1 MQKEQVFS
9 GKSQLQKNEAA
20 VRGSYVELDGE
31 RFYRIENYNNMPPF
45 FMSLVSDSDHWMF
58 ISSNG
63 ALSAG
68 RKNPDNAL
76 FPYYTDDKIT
86 DSPEIT
92 GSKTILFINKE
103 NRTYLWEPFSV
114 RYENQYSIKRNLY
127 KNTYNN
133 KLIYEEENT
142 DLGITFSYG
151 WFNSD
156 KYGFVRRSRITGK
169 SAEEIEV
176 EVLDGIQ
183 NILPYGVTRVLQNEY
198 STLVDAYKKNEL
210 LLPAGLGIYY
220 LSSIPTDKAE
230 PSEGLKASTVWST
243 GFKSARRLL
252 SSNQL
257 DIFRKGKDITEETDI
272 RALRGAYFVN
282 SSFSL
287 EKGGARQWYIIAE
300 VNQDI
305 AEIRALQELLSSG
318 KDIGGLIEA
327 DISKGTENL
336 VKTVASAD
344 GLQMTRD
351 IQVCSRHFSNVLFNV
366 MRGGIFDN
374 NYSIDKKDLAAYV
387 NSFSRKTAAKHASLF
402 SGKEPAV
409 EYHRLIREAE
419 NSGDKDLIRM
429 CYEYMPLTFS
439 RRHGDPSRPWNLFS
453 IETRNE
459 DGSKSLNY
467 QGNWR
472 DIFQNWE
479 ALSLSYPDFAES
491 MICRFV
497 NASTADGYN
506 PYRVTRDGIDWE
518 VIDPLDPWSN
528 IGYWGDH
535 QVIYLL
541 KLLEI
546 SSRYN
551 PGKLEDLLAKDIF
564 VYANVPYRIKPYS
577 SLLKDPQ
584 NTIDFDEELHELIK
598 KRVDETGA
606 DGKLMWDRDGNV
618 YKVSLTEKLL
628 VSLLARF
635 SNFIPEAGIWM
646 NTQRPEWNDANNA
659 LVGSGVSMVTLYY
672 MRRLV
677 AFHLDMFSPD
687 SFNSGTHNSSG
698 SAASGDSHTRG
709 SASSGDSHTRSFW
722 PPASNGLNAKVPEIP
737 GHIELSEEV
746 AGLLN
751 DTTEI
756 FINNR
761 KLLKGKISDK
771 ARKDIL
777 DLLGTAGSD
786 YRERIYGK
794 GFSGKKK
801 DVAIHSVTSFF
812 KLALDFI
819 DHSIRANR
827 RDDGLYHA
835 YNLIKVRDN
844 KEITIRYLYEMLEG
858 QVAILSSGFLNGE
871 QVTGLLDALRASKMY
886 RKDQN
891 SYTLYPDR
899 QLPLFVE
906 KNIIP
911 AGLAGKSVLIRKLV
925 ADGDRTVIIK
935 DIWGDLHFN
944 GTFRNAAMLKSA
956 LDKLDPEYRELV
968 ERDRQLVLDIFEKVF
983 DHQSFTG
990 RSGTFY
996 KYEGLG
1002 CIYWHM
1008 VSKLLLAVEENY
1020 QRAYCTKA
1028 HEKSYKGTTEKVYN
1042 ETTEKEDYNA
1052 KVGKKYNNT
1061 KVEKKDSNTK
1071 TDEKTLKRL
1080 AAHFYEIQSGIGV
1093 KKPPALYG
1101 AFPTDPYSH
1110 TPGHAGAQQ
1119 PGMTGQVKED
1129 IITRLGELGVRIN
1142 DGCISFMPLLLKKE
1156 EFLSA
1161 QGMFEYY
1168 NVRGE
1173 LKKIVLQKGQL
1184 AFTMCQVPI
1193 IYNIS
1198 AGDRISIVYTNEE
1211 QMEIG
1216 GSTLSRE
1223 TSIMI
1228 FKRNSDI
1235 EKIIVEVEVE
1245 L

>member
-1 MQKEQVFS
+1 MQKEPIFS
-9 GKSQLQKNEAA
+9 GRSQLQKNEAA

-31 RFYRIENYNNMPPF
+31 RFYRIENYNNMPSF

-86 DSPEIT
+86 DFPEIT

-103 NRTYLWEPFSV
+103 NRTYLWEPFSR

-133 KLIYEEENT
+133 KLIFEEENT

-156 KYGFVRRSRITGK
+156 KYGFVRRSGITGN
-169 SAEEIEV
+169 SDEEVEV

-252 SSNQL
+252 SSNKL
-257 DIFRKGKDITEETDI
+257 DSFRKGKDISEETDI

-287 EKGGARQWYIIAE
+287 EPVGSRQWYIVAE

-305 AEIRALQELLSSG
+305 ADIRALEELLSSG
-318 KDIGGLIEA
+318 KNIDSLIEA
-327 DISKGTENL
+327 DIKKGTENL

-344 GLQMTRD
+344 GLQMTGD

-374 NYSIDKKDLAAYV
+374 NYTIDKKDLVAYV
-387 NSFSRKTAAKHASLF
+387 NNFSRKTAEKHTTLF
-402 SGKEPAV
+402 SVKEPAV
-409 EYHRLIREAE
+409 EYHWLIREAE

-429 CYEYMPLTFS
+429 CYEYLPLTFS

-453 IETRNE
+453 IETKNE
-459 DGSKSLNY
+459 DGSKSLYY

-479 ALSLSYPDFAES
+479 ALSLSYPDFVES

-518 VIDPLDPWSN
+518 VIDPSDPWSN

-546 SSRYN
+546 SVKYN
-551 PGKLEDLLAKDIF
+551 PDKLESLLAKDIF

-584 NTIDFDEELHELIK
+584 NTINFDEELNELIK
-598 KRVDETGA
+598 KRVHETGA
-606 DGKLMWDRDGNV
+606 DGKLIWDRDGNV
-618 YKVSLTEKLL
+618 YKVNLTEKFL

-672 MRRLV
+672 MRRLA
-677 AFHLDMFSPD
+677 AFYLDMFS
-687 SFNSGTHNSSG
+687 SGGLNVTKP
-698 SAASGDSHTRG
+698 GDS
-709 SASSGDSHTRSFW
+709 SD
-722 PPASNGLNAKVPEIP
+722 LNSEVPGIT

-751 DTTEI
+751 DTTEV
-756 FINNR
+756 FISNR

-786 YRERIYGK
+786 YREKIYSK
-794 GFSGKKK
+794 GFCGKKK
-801 DVAIHSVTSFF
+801 DVNVHSVTSFL

-835 YNLIKVRDN
+835 YNLITVRDN
-844 KEITIRYLYEMLEG
+844 KEITIRHLYEMLEG

-871 QVTGLLDALRASKMY
+871 QVAGLLDALRASKMY
-886 RKDQN
+886 RKDQK

-911 AGLAGKSVLIRKLV
+911 AGLAGKSALIRKLV
-925 ADGDRTVIIK
+925 SDGERTVIIK
-935 DIWGDLHFN
+935 DNRGDLHFN

-956 LDKLDPEYRELV
+956 LDKLGPEYRELV

-1008 VSKLLLAVEENY
+1008 VSKLLLAVKENY
-1020 QRAYCTKA
+1020 QRAYYTKTD
-1028 HEKSYKGTTEKVYN
+1028 EKAYNGTT
-1042 ETTEKEDYNA
+1042 D
-1052 KVGKKYNNT
+1052 KKDNNP
-1061 KVEKKDSNTK
+1061 KVETKDNSAK
-1071 TDEKTLKRL
+1071 TDEKTLKKL

-1110 TPGHAGAQQ
+1110 TPKHAGAQQ

-1129 IITRLGELGVRIN
+1129 IVTRLGELGVRIN
-1142 DGCISFMPLLLKKE
+1142 NGCISFMPLLLKKE

-1161 QGMFEYY
+1161 PGIFEYY

-1184 AFTMCQVPI
+1184 AFTFCQVPV

-1198 AGDRISIVYTNEE
+1198 AGDRTSIVYTSEE
-1211 QMEIG
+1211 QMEIS
-1216 GSTLSRE
+1216 GSTISRE
-1223 TSIMI
+1223 TSITI

-1235 EKIIVEVEVE
+1235 EKIIVEVDI
-1245 L
+1245 

>member
-1 MQKEQVFS
+1 MQKEQIFS

-114 RYENQYSIKRNLY
+114 RYENQYGIKRNLY

-133 KLIYEEENT
+133 KLIFEEENT

-156 KYGFVRRSRITGK
+156 KYGFVRRSRITGNP
-169 SAEEIEV
+169 AEEVEV

-230 PSEGLKASTVWST
+230 PSEGLKASTLWST
-243 GFKSARRLL
+243 GFKSVRRLL

-257 DIFRKGKDITEETDI
+257 NGFRKGKDISEETDI

-287 EKGGARQWYIIAE
+287 APGGFRQWYIVAE

-305 AEIRALQELLSSG
+305 ASVRALEKLLSSG
-318 KDIGGLIEA
+318 KDVGGLIEA
-327 DISKGTENL
+327 DIKKGTENL

-344 GLQMTRD
+344 GLQMTGD

-374 NYSIDKKDLAAYV
+374 NYTIDKKDFIVYV
-387 NSFSRKTAAKHASLF
+387 NNFNRKVAEKHNSLF
-402 SGKEPAV
+402 RSKEPTV

-419 NSGDKDLIRM
+419 KSGNKDLIRI
-429 CYEYMPLTFS
+429 CYEYLPLTFS

-453 IETRNE
+453 IETKNE
-459 DGSKSLNY
+459 DGSKSLYY

-479 ALSLSYPDFAES
+479 ALSLSYPEFVES

-518 VIDPLDPWSN
+518 VIDPSDPWSN

-541 KLLEI
+541 RLLEI
-546 SSRYN
+546 SARYN
-551 PGKLEDLLAKDIF
+551 PGKLKDLLAKDIF

-584 NTIDFDEELHELIK
+584 NTIDFDEELNELIK

-606 DGKLMWDRDGNV
+606 DGKLIWDGDSNV
-618 YKVSLTEKLL
+618 YKVNLTEKFL

-672 MRRLV
+672 MRRLA
-677 AFHLDMFSPD
+677 AFYLDMFGMGRN
-687 SFNSGTHNSSG
+687 NSGSQNDHGFGAPDN
-698 SAASGDSHTRG
+698 
-709 SASSGDSHTRSFW
+709 
-722 PPASNGLNAKVPEIP
+722 LNAKVPGSAVPGDSHSKAQTSAISPDSHKKVPGIP
-737 GHIELSEEV
+737 GVPEHIELSEEV

-751 DTTEI
+751 DITEI
-756 FINNR
+756 FINNS

-771 ARKDIL
+771 ERKDIL
-777 DLLGTAGSD
+777 DLLGKAGSD
-786 YRERIYGK
+786 YREKIYSK

-801 DVAIHSVTSFF
+801 NVDEHSVASFF

-835 YNLIKVRDN
+835 YNLIKVKDG
-844 KEITIRYLYEMLEG
+844 KEISIRHLYEMLEG
-858 QVAILSSGFLNGE
+858 QVAILSSGFLSGE
-871 QVTGLLDALRASKMY
+871 QVAGLLDALRASKMY

-906 KNIIP
+906 KNIISNR
-911 AGLAGKSVLIRKLV
+911 LASKSALIKKLV
-925 ADGDRTVIIK
+925 ADGDRTVITK
-935 DIWGDLHFN
+935 DIRGDLHFN

-956 LDKLDPEYRELV
+956 LDKLGQDYGKLV
-968 ERDRQLVLDIFEKVF
+968 ESDGQLVLDIFEKVF

-1020 QRAYCTKA
+1020 QRSYYGTDKKA
-1028 HEKSYKGTTEKVYN
+1028 SY
-1042 ETTEKEDYNA
+1042 A
-1052 KVGKKYNNT
+1052 
-1061 KVEKKDSNTK
+1061 K
-1071 TDEKTLKRL
+1071 TDKKTLKRL
-1080 AAHFYEIQSGIGV
+1080 AANFYEIQSGIGV

-1142 DGCISFMPLLLKKE
+1142 NGCITFMPLLLKKE

-1161 QGMFEYY
+1161 RGVFEYY
-1168 NVRGE
+1168 NIKGE
-1173 LKKIVLQKGQL
+1173 LREVELQKGQL
-1184 AFTMCQVPI
+1184 AFTFCQIPV
-1193 IYNIS
+1193 IYKIS
-1198 AGDRISIVYTNEE
+1198 AGDRISIVYTSGE

-1216 GSTLSRE
+1216 SSTIPRE
-1223 TSIMI
+1223 ISMMI
-1228 FKRNSDI
+1228 FKRNPTI
-1235 EKIIVEVEVE
+1235 EKILAEVDLQESPDI
-1245 L
+1245 

>member
-1 MQKEQVFS
+1 MQKEQIFS

-92 GSKTILFINKE
+92 GSKTILFIRKG
-103 NRTYLWEPFSV
+103 NRTYLWEPFSG

-133 KLIYEEENT
+133 KLIFEEENT

-169 SAEEIEV
+169 SAEELEV

-183 NILPYGVTRVLQNEY
+183 NILPYGITRVLQNEY

-257 DIFRKGKDITEETDI
+257 DSFRKGKDISEETDI

-282 SSFSL
+282 STFSL
-287 EKGGARQWYIIAE
+287 EPGGSRQWYIVAEINQAIA
-300 VNQDI
+300 D
-305 AEIRALQELLSSG
+305 IRALEKLLSSG

-327 DISKGTENL
+327 DIKEGTENL

-344 GLQMTRD
+344 GLQMTAD
-351 IQVCSRHFSNVLFNV
+351 VQVCSRHFSNVLFNV

-374 NYSIDKKDLAAYV
+374 NYTIDKKDLAAYI
-387 NSFSRKTAAKHASLF
+387 NNFSGKTAEKHASLF
-402 SGKEPAV
+402 SGKEQAI
-409 EYHRLIREAE
+409 EYHRLVREAE

-429 CYEYMPLTFS
+429 CYEYLPLTFS

-459 DGSKSLNY
+459 DGSKSLYY

-518 VIDPLDPWSN
+518 VIDPSDPWSN

-535 QVIYLL
+535 QVIYML

-546 SSRYN
+546 SDKYN
-551 PGKLEDLLAKDIF
+551 PGKLESLLAKDIF

-584 NTIDFDEELHELIK
+584 NTIDFDEELEELIK

-606 DGKLMWDRDGNV
+606 DGKLIWDRDGNV
-618 YKVSLTEKLL
+618 YKVNLTEKFL
-628 VSLLARF
+628 VSLIARF

-677 AFHLDMFSPD
+677 AFYLDFFGSD
-687 SFNSGTHNSSG
+687 KFNSGSQDDSG
-698 SAASGDSHTRG
+698 SAASDDSQTKG
-709 SASSGDSHTRSFW
+709 SAASGALHTEDSSASGNSHIKSLW
-722 PPASNGLNAKVPEIP
+722 PASSNDLNAKGPGIP

-835 YNLIKVRDN
+835 YNLIKVRNN
-844 KEITIRYLYEMLEG
+844 KEITIRHLYEMLEG

-871 QVTGLLDALRASKMY
+871 QVTGLLDALRASRMY
-886 RKDQN
+886 RKDQK

-899 QLPLFVE
+899 QLPLFIE

-911 AGLAGKSVLIRKLV
+911 QGLAGKSALIRKLV
-925 ADGDRTVIIK
+925 SDGDRTVIIK
-935 DIWGDLHFN
+935 DIRGDLHFN

-956 LDKLDPEYRELV
+956 LDRLGPKYRELV
-968 ERDRQLVLDIFEKVF
+968 ERDSQLVLDIFEKVF

-1020 QRAYCTKA
+1020 QRAYYARTGKKA
-1028 HEKSYKGTTEKVYN
+1028 HN
-1042 ETTEKEDYNA
+1042 ETTKKEDYNA
-1052 KVGKKYNNT
+1052 KI
-1061 KVEKKDSNTK
+1061 EKKDNNVK
-1071 TDEKTLKRL
+1071 TDEKTIKRL
-1080 AAHFYEIQSGIGV
+1080 ADHFYEIQSGIGV

-1129 IITRLGELGVRIN
+1129 IITRFGELGVRIN
-1142 DGCISFMPLLLKKE
+1142 NGCISFMPLLLKKE

-1161 QGMFEYY
+1161 KGIFEYY

-1184 AFTMCQVPI
+1184 AFTFCQVPV

-1216 GSTLSRE
+1216 CSTISRE

-1235 EKIIVEVEVE
+1235 EKIIVEVDI
-1245 L
+1245 